1 MIITRT
7 PFRISFVGGGS
18 DMETFYSRHQGAVL
32 STSVDKYM
40 YISSHKFFFRDQIR
54 VKYSKTETVN
64 KLDELKHP
72 ILREALKNA
81 GITGGTEISSIA
93 DIPSGTGMGSSS
105 SFTVGLL
112 HNLYAIKRQYISAEE
127 LANRA
132 CEIEIDILKEPI
144 GKQDQYAAAY
154 GGLNIFYFK
163 KDGSVLVEPLHIK
176 NEIVDKLQE
185 NLIMFYIGNQRD
197 ASVILKEQKQNAS
210 KEEKFNILK
219 SMVNLVPELRDSL
232 YNERIN
238 DFGKLLHENWI
249 LKQKLASQ
257 ISNNEIREI
266 YQTGLKNGAEGGKLL
281 GAGGGGFFLFYCE
294 KHKQQKLKDSLKPLN
309 NFEFKFEQDGSK
321 LIYFADEQFK

>member
-249 LKQKLASQ
+249 LKQKLA
-257 ISNNEIREI
+257 
-266 YQTGLKNGAEGGKLL
+266 
-281 GAGGGGFFLFYCE
+281 
-294 KHKQQKLKDSLKPLN
+294 
-309 NFEFKFEQDGSK
+309 
-321 LIYFADEQFK
+321 

>member
-32 STSVDKYM
+32 STSIDKYM
-40 YISSHKFFFRDQIR
+40 YISSHKFFFKDQVR
-54 VKYSKTETVN
+54 VKYSKTETVDRVDD
-64 KLDELKHP
+64 LRHP
-72 ILREALKNA
+72 ILREALKKSGLRG
-81 GITGGTEISSIA
+81 GIEISSIA
-93 DIPSGTGMGSSS
+93 DIPAGTGMGSSS

-112 HNLYAIKRQYISAEE
+112 HNLSAVKRQYVTAAE
-127 LANRA
+127 LAEKA

-144 GKQDQYAAAY
+144 GKQDQYAAAF
-154 GGLNIFYFK
+154 GGLNIFYFN
-163 KDGSVLVEPLHIK
+163 KDGSVQVEPLYIK
-176 NEIVDKLQE
+176 NEIFKKLQE
-185 NLIMFYIGNQRD
+185 NLIMFYTGNQRN
-197 ASVILKEQKQNAS
+197 ASVILSEQKQNAVR
-210 KEEKFNILK
+210 EDKFSILK

-232 YNERIN
+232 YKERIN

-257 ISNNEIREI
+257 ISNKDIENI
-266 YQTGLKNGAEGGKLL
+266 YNTGLNNGAKGGKLL

-294 KHKQQKLKDSLKPLN
+294 KQKQQKLKNALKPLY

-321 LIYFADEQFK
+321 LIYFADEQL